1 MRYPLLIDK
10 LCLEF
15 VKSLVHS
22 KRRVVTVNH
31 THDYMDLE
39 WIVTKDLGK
48 EVISHNVSIDGYT
61 SIIGFNHEKQ
71 KGFVILGSSDIRD
84 LSRKEI
90 INRVLLYYS

>member
-15 VKSLVHS
+15 VKSFVHS

-39 WIVTKDLGK
+39 WIVTKDFGK
-48 EVISHNVSIDGYT
+48 EVIWHTVSIDGYT

-84 LSRKEI
+84 LSRNEI
-90 INRVLLYYS
+90 INRVLLYYI